1 METDISELEIND
13 ELRGML
19 SGNFETSEADV
30 VERQE
35 NIDLPQLPQLLVE
48 EEVRELPEH
57 RFGVKEDSEKI
68 TLFIGDY
75 IFRRRYVRGDSA
87 T

>member
-35 NIDLPQLPQLLVE
+35 NIDLPQLPQLLVKE
-48 EEVRELPEH
+48 EIREVSEH
-57 RFGVKEDSEKI
+57 RFVDERR
-68 TLFIGDY
+68 FIPLDIILTVTDLY
-75 IFRRRYVRGDSA
+75 LLWRVPLLI
-87 T
+87 